1 MPEMFFD
8 VGIAAGMLKKASD
21 FNRRALSSIAS
32 TALGSFTLL
41 SRKGNPEPNSY
52 WDAASKTGFNA
63 IGLKNQS
70 LVTFFEDDAPLLRK
84 LFMETGTQADLS
96 LAPTEKGELKNMCYV
111 LQQHKNAL
119 PIRLTEANAA
129 CPNHRKGENLQPVLA
144 HDPVAVDELLME
156 LKDCPYPV
164 SLKIAPETPE
174 GTLFEIVKLCIK
186 YGVSEIVSG
195 NTKGTEAVWDGK
207 PVLSVPRG
215 GMSGAPLFDNAVEQ
229 VATLKTMIIEQK
241 SLIKVRGIGGIFT
254 PVEIAIMRNAGADSV
269 SVASLFYFDGG
280 WDAVADLSTSFNLH

>member
-1 MPEMFFD
+1 MPEMIFD

-70 LVTFFEDDAPLLRK
+70 LVSFFEEDAPLLRK
-84 LFMETGTQADLS
+84 LFAETSTQADVS
-96 LAPTEKGELKNMCYV
+96 LAPTEKGELRNMCHV
-111 LQQHKNAL
+111 LQQHVGAF
-119 PIRLTEANAA
+119 PIRFIEVNAA

-144 HDPVAVDELLME
+144 YDPVAVDELLME

-164 SLKIAPETPE
+164 SLKIAPETPK
-174 GTLFEIVKLCIK
+174 GTLLEIIKLCIK
-186 YGVSEIVSG
+186 YGIFEIVSG

-207 PVLSVPRG
+207 PILSVPRG
-215 GMSGAPLFDNAVEQ
+215 GMSGKPLFDNAVEQ
-229 VATLKTMIIEQK
+229 VATLKTMIEAQR
-241 SLIKVRGIGGIFT
+241 SLIRVRGIGGIFI
-254 PVEIAIMRNAGADSV
+254 PEDIAIMRNAGADSV

-280 WDAVADLSTSFNLH
+280 WDAVADLSTSFNVR

>member
-1 MPEMFFD
+1 MPEMIFD

-21 FNRRALSSIAS
+21 FNTRALSSIVS

-41 SRKGNPEPNSY
+41 SRNGNPEPNSF
-52 WDAASKTGFNA
+52 WDRVSQTGFNA

-70 LVTFFEDDAPLLRK
+70 LVTFLEEDAPLLRK
-84 LFMETGTQADLS
+84 LFVETEAQADVS
-96 LAPTEKGELKNMCYV
+96 LAPTEKGELRNMCHV
-111 LQQHKNAL
+111 LQKHKSAF
-119 PIRLTEANAA
+119 PIRFVEVNAA

-144 HDPVAVDELLME
+144 YDPIAVDELLME

-164 SLKIAPETPE
+164 SLKIAPDTPE

-186 YGVSEIVSG
+186 YSVSEIVSG
-195 NTKGTEAVWDGK
+195 NTRGAEAVWNGK
-207 PVLSVPRG
+207 SILSVPRG

-229 VATLKTMIIEQK
+229 VATLKSIITGQK
-241 SLIKVRGIGGIFT
+241 SLIKVRGIGGIFI
-254 PVEIAIMRNAGADSV
+254 PEDIAIMRNAGADSV
-269 SVASLFYFDGG
+269 SVASLFYFEGG